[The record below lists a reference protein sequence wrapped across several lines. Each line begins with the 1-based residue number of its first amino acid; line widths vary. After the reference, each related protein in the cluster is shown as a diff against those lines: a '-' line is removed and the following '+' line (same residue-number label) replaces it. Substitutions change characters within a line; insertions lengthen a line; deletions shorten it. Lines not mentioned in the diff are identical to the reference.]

1 MIRNAIWSCSV
12 KSKTEGTELDKYNLG
27 STGLITRLDS
37 LELSPIKVDSSP
49 ILWLQKRIL
58 LDIGAEFTIP
68 VAYDYKKNYKDRFLC
83 VYSCQKGLYRLFQS
97 EMCIITRTFHEDT

>member
-37 LELSPIKVDSSP
+37 LELSSIKVDSSP

-58 LDIGAEFTIP
+58 LDIGAKFTIP
-68 VAYDYKKNYKDRFLC
+68 VAYDYKKITKTDFFVSIPVKRVCIDFFKVKC
-83 VYSCQKGLYRLFQS
+83 V
-97 EMCIITRTFHEDT
+97 

>member
-12 KSKTEGTELDKYNLG
+12 KSKTEGAELDKYNLG
-27 STGLITRLDS
+27 RSTGLITRLDS

-58 LDIGAEFTIP
+58 LDTGAKFMIS
-68 VAYDYKKNYKDRFLC
+68 VAYDYKK
-83 VYSCQKGLYRLFQS
+83 S
-97 EMCIITRTFHEDT
+97 